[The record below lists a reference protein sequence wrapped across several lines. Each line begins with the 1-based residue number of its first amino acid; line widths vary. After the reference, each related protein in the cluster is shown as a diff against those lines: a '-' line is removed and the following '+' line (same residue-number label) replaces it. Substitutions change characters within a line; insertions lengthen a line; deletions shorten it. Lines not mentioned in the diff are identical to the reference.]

1 MSLEI
6 NWNPTMTLTRRQAI
20 ASFISLAALASAAPA
35 AVAASADDYVHKLG
49 VEVLRL
55 AQGGSRGDKALQR
68 RFAALLT
75 RYINIPG
82 IANFALGPARANLP
96 AGDRAMFYELVSN
109 YAAALFVWYVTD
121 FQGSDL
127 KITGSSQQGAFTMID
142 SQIVGS
148 NQPVKWRVGGTDGGM
163 RIVDINVQGVWLTIA
178 MKDLFTRTLNASHGD
193 FKPLYARLR
202 EADTW

>member
-1 MSLEI
+1 
-6 NWNPTMTLTRRQAI
+6 MTLTRRQAI
-20 ASFISLAALASAAPA
+20 ASFISLAALASAAPSA
-35 AVAASADDYVHKLG
+35 MAASADDYVHKLG
-49 VEVLRL
+49 VEVLHL
-55 AQGGSRGDKALQR
+55 AKGGSRGDKALQR
-68 RFAALLT
+68 RFAGLLA

-96 AGDRAMFYELVSN
+96 AGDRAMFYDLVSN

-127 KITGSSQQGAFTMID
+127 KITSTSQQGAFTMID

-148 NQPVKWRVGGTDGGM
+148 NQPVKWRVGGSDGGM

>member
-1 MSLEI
+1 
-6 NWNPTMTLTRRQAI
+6 MTLTRRQVI

-35 AVAASADDYVHKLG
+35 AMAASADDYVHKLG

-96 AGDRAMFYELVSN
+96 AGDKAMFYDLVSN
-109 YAAALFVWYVTD
+109 YAAALFVWYVDD
-121 FQGSDL
+121 FKGSDL
-127 KITGSSQQGAFTMID
+127 KITSSTQQGAFTMID

-148 NQPVKWRVGGTDGGM
+148 NQPVKWRVGGSDGGM

-178 MKDLFTRTLNASHGD
+178 MKDLFTRTLNDSHGD
-193 FKPLYARLR
+193 FKPLFARLR

>member
-1 MSLEI
+1 M
-6 NWNPTMTLTRRQAI
+6 NLTRRQVV

-35 AVAASADDYVHKLG
+35 ALAGSAAEEYVHRLG
-49 VEVLRL
+49 IEVLRL

-68 RFAALLT
+68 RFATLLT

-96 AGDRAMFYELVSN
+96 AGDRAMFYDLVAN
-109 YAAALFVWYVTD
+109 YAAALFVWYVSD

-127 KITGSSQQGAFTMID
+127 KITGVNQQGAFTMVD

-148 NQPVKWRVGGTDGGM
+148 GQPVNWRVGGSGGGM

-202 EADTW
+202 EADTWQ

>member
-1 MSLEI
+1 
-6 NWNPTMTLTRRQAI
+6 MTLTRRQVI
-20 ASFISLAALASAAPA
+20 ASFISLAALASAAPVA
-35 AVAASADDYVHKLG
+35 MAASADDYVHKLG

-68 RFAALLT
+68 RFANLLT

-96 AGDRAMFYELVSN
+96 AGDRAMFYDLVSN

-127 KITGSSQQGAFTMID
+127 KITSTSQQGAFTMID

-148 NQPVKWRVGGTDGGM
+148 NQPVKWRVGGSDGGM

>member
-1 MSLEI
+1 M
-6 NWNPTMTLTRRQAI
+6 NLTRRQVV
-20 ASFISLAALASAAPA
+20 ASLISLAALASAAPA
-35 AVAASADDYVHKLG
+35 AMAGSAAEDYVHKLG

-68 RFAALLT
+68 RFASLLT

-127 KITGSSQQGAFTMID
+127 KITSSSQQGAFTMID

-193 FKPLYARLR
+193 FKPLFARLR

>member
-1 MSLEI
+1 
-6 NWNPTMTLTRRQAI
+6 MTLTRRQVI
-20 ASFISLAALASAAPA
+20 ASFISLAALASAAPVA
-35 AVAASADDYVHKLG
+35 MAASADDYVHKLG

-96 AGDRAMFYELVSN
+96 AGDRAMFYDLVSN

-127 KITGSSQQGAFTMID
+127 KITSTSQQGAFTMID

-148 NQPVKWRVGGTDGGM
+148 NQPVKWRVGGSDGGM

>member
-1 MSLEI
+1 
-6 NWNPTMTLTRRQAI
+6 MTLTRRQVI
-20 ASFISLAALASAAPA
+20 ASFISLAALASAAPVA
-35 AVAASADDYVHKLG
+35 MAASADDYVHKLG

-109 YAAALFVWYVTD
+109 YAAAL
-121 FQGSDL
+121 
-127 KITGSSQQGAFTMID
+127 
-142 SQIVGS
+142 
-148 NQPVKWRVGGTDGGM
+148 
-163 RIVDINVQGVWLTIA
+163 
-178 MKDLFTRTLNASHGD
+178 
-193 FKPLYARLR
+193 
-202 EADTW
+202 

>member
-1 MSLEI
+1 
-6 NWNPTMTLTRRQAI
+6 MTLTRRQAI

-127 KITGSSQQGAFTMID
+127 KITSSSQQGAFTMID

>member
-6 NWNPTMTLTRRQAI
+6 NRNLTMTLTRRQVI

-35 AVAASADDYVHKLG
+35 AMAASADDYVHKLG

-96 AGDRAMFYELVSN
+96 AGDKAMFYDLVSN
-109 YAAALFVWYVTD
+109 YAAALFVWYVDD
-121 FQGSDL
+121 FKGSDL
-127 KITGSSQQGAFTMID
+127 KITSSTQQGAFTMID

-148 NQPVKWRVGGTDGGM
+148 NQPVKWRVGGSDGGM

-178 MKDLFTRTLNASHGD
+178 MKDLFTRTLNDSHGD
-193 FKPLYARLR
+193 FKPLFARLR

>member
-1 MSLEI
+1 
-6 NWNPTMTLTRRQAI
+6 MTLTRRQAI